1 MIGID
6 QRMNSCIIDQEQ
18 RTYTLIEHLVCLCL
32 RTKKINL
39 SFGDLTKT
47 KQNLKMRGS
56 S

>member
-1 MIGID
+1 MKISPAFGC
-6 QRMNSCIIDQEQ
+6 NVLFNTEQ
-18 RTYTLIEHLVCLCL
+18 EHLVCLCL

-47 KQNLKMRGS
+47 KQNFKMKGS

>member
-1 MIGID
+1 MIG
-6 QRMNSCIIDQEQ
+6 IDQEQ